1 MTASGAG
8 AERSLGAR
16 TSPEIGGE
24 APVVLVPLGSTEQ
37 HGPHLPLDT
46 DTRIAWALCQR
57 VAVGAPVGSVLVA
70 PAVAYGASGEHEG
83 FPGTLSIG
91 QAALESVLV
100 ELGRSAGSDY
110 RLVVFV
116 NGHGG
121 NAEPLVRAMATLR
134 GEERP
139 VRAWSPTL
147 AEGDS
152 HAGRV
157 ETSILLALNPEL
169 VRLDRAEAGAT
180 EPLGELMARLR
191 AGGLRAVTANGV
203 LGDPD
208 GASAEEGERLL
219 TAWTEELAA
228 LIAGIAGIA
237 GGAITDPAS

>member
-1 MTASGAG
+1 
-8 AERSLGAR
+8 
-16 TSPEIGGE
+16 
-24 APVVLVPLGSTEQ
+24 VVLVPLGSTEQ

-46 DTRIAWALCQR
+46 DTRIARALCRR
-57 VAVGAPVGSVLVA
+57 VAIGAPAGSVLVA

-91 QAALESVLV
+91 QSALESVLV

-139 VRAWSPTL
+139 VRSWSPTL
-147 AEGDS
+147 TEGDS

-157 ETSILLALNPEL
+157 ETSILLAVNPEL

-203 LGDPD
+203 LGDPV

-219 TAWTEELAA
+219 TAWTDELAA
-228 LIAGIAGIA
+228 LIAGIAGSA
-237 GGAITDPAS
+237 GSAITDPAS